1 MEITGIVLKKT
12 SEIKV
17 GKKEMPKVT
26 LVVSENEHT
35 GDNAYRNN
43 SIAIDFLWD
52 KVDLIKDIIEDDLVT
67 VSYNTKAT
75 EYNDRVY
82 NNITG
87 RKIDITEKKEE
98 TDENLPF

>member
-1 MEITGIVLKKT
+1 
-12 SEIKV
+12 
-17 GKKEMPKVT
+17 
-26 LVVSENEHT
+26 
-35 GDNAYRNN
+35 
-43 SIAIDFLWD
+43 
-52 KVDLIKDIIEDDLVT
+52 VT

>member
-43 SIAIDFLWD
+43 SIAIDFL
-52 KVDLIKDIIEDDLVT
+52 
-67 VSYNTKAT
+67 
-75 EYNDRVY
+75 
-82 NNITG
+82 
-87 RKIDITEKKEE
+87 
-98 TDENLPF
+98 